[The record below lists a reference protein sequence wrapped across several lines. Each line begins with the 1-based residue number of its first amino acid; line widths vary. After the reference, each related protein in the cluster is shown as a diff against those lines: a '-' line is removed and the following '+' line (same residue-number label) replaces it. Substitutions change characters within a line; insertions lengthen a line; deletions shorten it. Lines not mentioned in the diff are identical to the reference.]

1 MKEAQVPN
9 PDSKK
14 RSKRSPNPLLKQFA
28 RVIKRFDEAWF
39 EPVACGWSR
48 PKRFVYS
55 WSGSITFSVV
65 AGVVLADRWFFDLVA
80 DSSLR
85 WLFGFVVLAMVAVSA
100 WFAWLV
106 SWRNENYN
114 PIRLF
119 VSGLVLPAFVWTLVE
134 FVLF

>member
-1 MKEAQVPN
+1 MN

-14 RSKRSPNPLLKQFA
+14 RRKVRSKRSPNPLLKQFA
-28 RVIKRFDEAWF
+28 RVIKRFDDAWF
-39 EPVACGWSR
+39 EPVASGWSR
-48 PKRFVYS
+48 PKRFMYS

-65 AGVVLADRWFFDLVA
+65 AGVVLANQWLIDLSA
-80 DSSLR
+80 DSDLR
-85 WLFGFVVLAMVAVSA
+85 LLFGFTVLALVAMSA

-134 FVLF
+134 FVIF